1 MVGEKERLTAN
12 AFGLRVRGGG
22 SLYNRQRDVSPYA
35 HQQPTVFRS
44 MQLPNWMRIDW
55 VSGLVCEY
63 TFFDV
68 GSDHVTTLKRL
79 KFGLF

>member
-55 VSGLVCEY
+55 VSGLVREY
-63 TFFDV
+63 TFFVDMLSLML
-68 GSDHVTTLKRL
+68 GLIMSRL
-79 KFGLF
+79 